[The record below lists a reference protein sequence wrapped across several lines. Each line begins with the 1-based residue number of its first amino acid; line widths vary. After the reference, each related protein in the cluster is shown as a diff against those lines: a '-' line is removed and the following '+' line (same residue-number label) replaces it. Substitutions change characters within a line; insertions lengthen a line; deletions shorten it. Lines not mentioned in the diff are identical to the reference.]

1 MTLRET
7 LWLRCNGYCERCGL
21 RLDNSWAMHH
31 RKLKS
36 RGGKD
41 EITNVLALHHHCHN
55 LGTHSVHL
63 APDLA
68 TKQGYLVASWDD
80 SKEVVVTLGDGSKV
94 LLTDDGT
101 YKHLEDGNGW

>member
-1 MTLRET
+1 MGLRET

-21 RLDNSWAMHH
+21 RLENSWAMHH

-63 APDLA
+63 APRLA
-68 TKQGYLVASWDD
+68 TEQGFLVASWDD
-80 SKEVVVTLGDGSKV
+80 PSKIAVTLGDGQEA
-94 LLTDDGT
+94 LLT
-101 YKHLEDGNGW
+101 EDGQYEFLDKEGK

>member
-1 MTLRET
+1 
-7 LWLRCNGYCERCGL
+7 
-21 RLDNSWAMHH
+21 MHH

-63 APDLA
+63 APTPA
-68 TKQGYLVASWDD
+68 TVQGYLVASWDD
-80 SKEVVVTLGDGSKV
+80 PSKIAVTLGDGQEA
-94 LLTDDGT
+94 LLT
-101 YKHLEDGNGW
+101 EDGRYEFLDKEGK